1 MIVPRRDHREMQQ
14 GMGSQETR
22 AGNCRGPIPGP
33 PDACGK
39 RQTGD
44 KECCAYVLD
53 EVRGPV
59 SDTPGTLSYQAAPA
73 NNIIN
78 PLSAVSTAKT
88 AAMDLRMGTSCGQD
102 ERWGPCDE
110 SGQKNR
116 TLRGPKMP
124 EISPWQ
130 AGKESLNNRFRAC
143 WPLLARLCSHSENPI
158 R

>member
-1 MIVPRRDHREMQQ
+1 MARSMRRAIQLRITFAWVREGGKEGEGRRQHDGDQVEGGIMIMPRRDHHEMQQ
-14 GMGSQETR
+14 GMGCQETC
-22 AGNCRGPIPGP
+22 AGNRRGPIPGP

-102 ERWGPCDE
+102 ERWAPYD
-110 SGQKNR
+110 
-116 TLRGPKMP
+116 
-124 EISPWQ
+124 
-130 AGKESLNNRFRAC
+130 
-143 WPLLARLCSHSENPI
+143 
-158 R
+158 

>member
-1 MIVPRRDHREMQQ
+1 VLTHERRAIQLRITFSWVRKGGKEGEGRRQHDGDQVEGGIMIVPRRDHREMQQ

-59 SDTPGTLSYQAAPA
+59 SDTPGTLAYQAGPA
-73 NNIIN
+73 SSIMD
-78 PLSAVSTAKT
+78 PLRTVGTAKT
-88 AAMDLRMGTSCGQD
+88 AAIDLRMGPPAPKTSDG
-102 ERWGPCDE
+102 G
-110 SGQKNR
+110 
-116 TLRGPKMP
+116 
-124 EISPWQ
+124 
-130 AGKESLNNRFRAC
+130 AV
-143 WPLLARLCSHSENPI
+143 
-158 R
+158 